1 MSEITMS
8 NLILTGFMGTGKTTI
23 AKMAAER
30 LGCDTIDM
38 DDIITGRMGKSV
50 AQIFADEGEPFFRA
64 LEASLCHEM
73 SVPRGMVIST
83 GGGTLIP
90 QANFHAISGNGN
102 VVICLNARPED
113 IFKRLE
119 VEPRGRPMVDNE
131 NDRYAAALKLLEKRR
146 PAYARIRLQVE
157 TSGRT
162 PESIAQEVIHIY
174 EREVARNASRLVVTS
189 PTNHYDILC
198 DNGLLAELPGLLHN
212 YNLRGRTVIATD
224 SNIAQI
230 YGDGLAKILPD
241 AALITMPA
249 GEEYKN
255 QQSVSQLYRD
265 FVRAGLDRNGIVIA
279 LGGGVV
285 GDTVGYAAASYMR
298 GVRLVQIPTSLLAMV
313 DSSVGG
319 KVGVDIPEGKNLV
332 GAFKQPELVII
343 DPDVLKTLPEIELKC
358 GMTEAIKHG
367 LLANAALLER
377 ADDIM
382 AGDAEAIRQTV
393 QVKVDVVQRDP
404 YENGERA
411 HLNLGHT
418 FAHAI
423 ERISNYQLR
432 HGEAVSIGLMAAARL
447 SGEIAGLDAEKVSQ
461 ICQIV
466 DEIGLP
472 TNVNGF
478 APDDVWDAM
487 QTDKKWRDGRSH
499 FIVLEDIGK
508 PAIVQGVPRDTVIA
522 VLESLIEKGA

>member
-1 MSEITMS
+1 MS
-8 NLILTGFMGTGKTTI
+8 NLILTGFMGTGKSTI
-23 AKMAAER
+23 GKMVAER
-30 LGCDTIDM
+30 LGCDFIDS
-38 DDIITGRMGKSV
+38 DDIITQRMGKTIQ
-50 AQIFADEGEPFFRA
+50 QIFTDEGEPFFRA
-64 LEASLCHEM
+64 LEASLCHEL
-73 SVPRGMVIST
+73 SELHGVVIAT
-83 GGGTLIP
+83 GGGMLIP
-90 QANFHAISGNGN
+90 EDNLRAIRGDGN
-102 VVICLNARPED
+102 VVICLTAHAEE
-113 IFKRLE
+113 IFRRLNNDDDR
-119 VEPRGRPMVDNE
+119 VRPMVDN
-131 NDRYAAALKLLEKRR
+131 NSDRRTAAVKLLEKRR
-146 PAYARIRLQVE
+146 PAYGRIRLQVE
-157 TSGRT
+157 TTGRT
-162 PESIAQEVIHIY
+162 PESITDEVIQLY
-174 EREVARNASRLVVTS
+174 EREVARNVSRLVVTS
-189 PTNHYDILC
+189 PTNQYDILC
-198 DNGLLAELPGLLHN
+198 ENGLLAELPALLHD
-212 YNLRGRTVIATD
+212 YNLHGRAVIATD
-224 SNIAQI
+224 SNIAHI
-230 YGDGLAKILPD
+230 YGDNLAKILPD

-249 GEEYKN
+249 GEEHKN
-255 QQSVSQLYRD
+255 QASVSQLYRD

-367 LLANAALLER
+367 LLANPALLDR
-377 ADDIM
+377 VDDIM
-382 AGDAEAIRQTV
+382 AGDAEGIRQTV

-423 ERISNYQLR
+423 ERVSNYQLR
-432 HGEAVSIGLMAAARL
+432 HGEAVSIGLVAAARL
-447 SGEIAGLDAEKVSQ
+447 SGEIAGLDSDKVSQ

-472 TNVNGF
+472 TNLNGI
-478 APDDVWDAM
+478 APDDVWEAM

-508 PAIVQGVPRDTVIA
+508 PAIVQGVPRETVIS
-522 VLESLIEKGA
+522 VLQSLIGKGA